1 MKISDVTPTGSL
13 VLLLLTGVI
22 CYYLLNYFF
31 FRMDMLMEEKF
42 AKCLLISTLKTSKS
56 SEYHFIL
63 TFSTLTPRLSQEL
76 NANLKAFCKIY
87 F

>member
-1 MKISDVTPTGSL
+1 
-13 VLLLLTGVI
+13 
-22 CYYLLNYFF
+22 
-31 FRMDMLMEEKF
+31 MDMLMEEKF

-76 NANLKAFCKIY
+76 NANLKAFCKISNKTSFCY
-87 F
+87 SDKNKKEKPRKKGTRNKT